1 MRARRILGSLL
12 TAALVATPLVV
23 VATAAPAAAAT
34 PTKVAMKVSD
44 VKTRFG
50 ESISVTG
57 QVKGQTTDGSWQQI
71 PFDSGSA
78 TLQFRKHGSSSW
90 QTIETDQYG
99 DSFYFYPVKISG
111 PGSLRVVYA
120 GGSSGENQ
128 FNPSDAAKALKV
140 QRKISY
146 KENTGRQLGI
156 HGKIAPQGKVKIS
169 VLRKE
174 GRTFRA
180 FKTLHS
186 NAKGVYKVVL
196 PAPRSGSWHWKIIF
210 QGTKGYQDSVITGR
224 TYRG

>member
-1 MRARRILGSLL
+1 MRVRRFTGTLL
-12 TAALVATPLVV
+12 ATALVAAPVAV

-34 PTKVAMKVSD
+34 PTKVVMKVSN

-50 ESISVTG
+50 DPIAIQG
-57 QVKGQTTDGSWQQI
+57 QVKGQTTDGGYQQL
-71 PFDSGSA
+71 PSGSGTA

-90 QTIETDQYG
+90 QTVQTDSDG
-99 DSFYFYPVKISG
+99 NAFYFYPVKVTG
-111 PGSLRVVYA
+111 PGSMRVLYS
-120 GGSSGENQ
+120 GGTSGGAE
-128 FNPSDAAKALKV
+128 FNPSDVTQALKV
-140 QRKISY
+140 QRRISY

-174 GRTFRA
+174 GRKFRG

-186 NAKGVYKVVL
+186 NGKGLYKVVL
-196 PAPRSGSWHWKIIF
+196 PAPRRGTWHWKIIF
-210 QGTKGYQDSVITGR
+210 QGSKGYVDSVITGR